1 MIAIVDFGKHI
12 MGHCFVIIKIWS
24 VKRKTA
30 IIPLNLVG
38 KNMND
43 RISFKKVS

>member
-24 VKRKTA
+24 VSEE
-30 IIPLNLVG
+30 
-38 KNMND
+38 KNSNYSSELAM
-43 RISFKKVS
+43 KEYE